1 MATWTV
7 ITVVDPD
14 GADVL
19 GAVNGRV
26 DVYGHNIHTTAV
38 GAATADDAIHT
49 VHAAFRTVGFG
60 KVVADSS
67 IPYPADRWTVV
78 GVASN
83 GVCATANALAVIV
96 GEHKVEGTRESMLSH
111 RWTEMVDAPT
121 AGAAERAGQKAADD
135 RYNASWE

>member
-7 ITVVDPD
+7 ITVLDPD

-26 DVYGHNIHTTAV
+26 DVYGRNIHTTAV
-38 GAATADDAIHT
+38 GAATADDAIRT
-49 VHAAFRTVGFG
+49 VHDAFRTVGFG
-60 KVVADSS
+60 RVTADSN

-96 GEHKVEGTRESMLSH
+96 GEHKVEGARESMLSH
-111 RWTEMVDAPT
+111 RWTETVDAPT
-121 AGAAERAGQKAADD
+121 AGAAERAGQKAADG
-135 RYNASWE
+135 RYNTSWE